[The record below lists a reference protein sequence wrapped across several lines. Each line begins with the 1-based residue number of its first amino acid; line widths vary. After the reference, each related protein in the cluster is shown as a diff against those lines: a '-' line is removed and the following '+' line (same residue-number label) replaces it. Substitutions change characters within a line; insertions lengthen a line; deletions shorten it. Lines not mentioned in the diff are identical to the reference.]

1 MATWTAKCWLGS
13 EGGYQNLEVQSE
25 TLNGAYQQFENIYGV
40 TDPIN
45 VQEVRGGGSYSG
57 GSSGLGGLAVLAIG
71 GWLAWEAWKL
81 GSAIVIGAWKWFV
94 GLFPFMTPQLLVG
107 LVLGFF
113 FLVLI
118 LAALED

>member
-1 MATWTAKCWLGS
+1 MATWRAKCWLGS
-13 EGGYQNLEVQSE
+13 ETGYQYLEVQSE
-25 TLNGAYQQFENIYGV
+25 TLNGAYVQFENIYGV

-45 VQEVRGGGSYSG
+45 VEEIGGGYSG

-71 GWLAWEAWKL
+71 GWLAWEAWKF
-81 GSAIVIGAWKWFV
+81 GSAIVMGAWKWFV
-94 GLFPFMTPQLLVG
+94 GLFPFMTPQLFVG